1 MKTITLNFEKWSDG
15 SNGRRPIRRT
25 YNRIYFL
32 GYIWT
37 PFVIVTWKYYGKDES
52 MKDCPSTLEECT
64 PFKDEKGEGYEFT
77 FQLEYEEELK

>member
-25 YNRIYFL
+25 YKRILFL

-37 PFVIVTWKYYGKDES
+37 PFVIVTWKYYE
-52 MKDCPSTLEECT
+52 TL
-64 PFKDEKGEGYEFT
+64 K
-77 FQLEYEEELK
+77 QQI